1 MAGLAASPGPAKVP
15 RETMKSADLTSWRQI
30 QGKNCCHLN
39 IYNKSGWVKGSIAG
53 VHVHD
58 DKPARVCALPG
69 VLCLGCHAQCFGRKD
84 PFLYAP
90 LLGFVLETGSPVA
103 KAGLKL
109 PLHLRISLN
118 V

>member
-1 MAGLAASPGPAKVP
+1 M
-15 RETMKSADLTSWRQI
+15 
-30 QGKNCCHLN
+30 
-39 IYNKSGWVKGSIAG
+39 KGSTAG

-58 DKPARVCALPG
+58 DEPARVCALPG